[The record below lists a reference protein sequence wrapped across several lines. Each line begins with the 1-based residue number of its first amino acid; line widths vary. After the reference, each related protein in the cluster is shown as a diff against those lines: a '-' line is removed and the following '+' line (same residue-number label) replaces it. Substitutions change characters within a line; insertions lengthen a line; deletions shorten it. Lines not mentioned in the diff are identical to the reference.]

1 MKRDISHEGAK
12 EVIISEQ
19 PERELL
25 WHKSWGS
32 VQGNPNGLDR
42 PERLSRINKGIR
54 GMTTSFPT
62 DEITQRQARESAT
75 PSPKGQRHR
84 RELRL
89 AIYLNLD
96 E

>member
-1 MKRDISHEGAK
+1 MSKHKPTWTIGNLWERDAWDRRNHKRDISHGGAK

-42 PERLSRINKGIR
+42 PERLSRINKGI
-54 GMTTSFPT
+54 
-62 DEITQRQARESAT
+62 
-75 PSPKGQRHR
+75 KV
-84 RELRL
+84 
-89 AIYLNLD
+89 
-96 E
+96 

>member
-1 MKRDISHEGAK
+1 MKHDISHGGAK

-32 VQGNPNGLDR
+32 VQGNPIGLDR
-42 PERLSRINKGIR
+42 PERLSRINKGKR
-54 GMTTSFPT
+54 YDYLRT